1 MVFKHYGTVMVFVA
15 LTLGSLVDGF
25 TTTKATLI
33 SQGNKYSEQRGV
45 LLPPFPSS
53 SSSSSSSLRMA
64 GSTNNKPYSEWT
76 AEEKKAEKEK
86 QETLLKIKAG
96 VLFLAAMAYLVTQQ

>member
-1 MVFKHYGTVMVFVA
+1 MVFKRYGTVMVFVA

-25 TTTKATLI
+25 TTTKATLL

-45 LLPPFPSS
+45 LLPPFP
-53 SSSSSSSLRMA
+53 SSSSSLRMA

-96 VLFLAAMAYLVTQQ
+96 VLFLAAIAYLVTQQ